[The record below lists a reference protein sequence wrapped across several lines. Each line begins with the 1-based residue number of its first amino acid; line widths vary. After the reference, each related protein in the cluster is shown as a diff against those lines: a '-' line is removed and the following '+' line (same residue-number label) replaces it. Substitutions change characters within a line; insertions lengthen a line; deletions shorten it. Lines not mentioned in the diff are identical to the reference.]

1 MGGTWSLKMGN
12 GWLDGLLKPPYIGKT
27 VFTNSTSFEGD
38 DLIGIAAK
46 RAG

>member
-1 MGGTWSLKMGN
+1 MDN
-12 GWLDGLLKPPYIGKT
+12 GWLDRLLKPPYIGKT
-27 VFTNSTSFEGD
+27 VFANGTSFEGD